1 MTRART
7 PTSRARSSPWP
18 YGSSSGCTADGLIE
32 RVFGHAIPVLIHEL
46 EYYDEIAQQNRD
58 ANPDELADEFSS
70 WIAAM

>member
-1 MTRART
+1 V
-7 PTSRARSSPWP
+7 P
-18 YGSSSGCTADGLIE
+18 
-32 RVFGHAIPVLIHEL
+32 IHEL